1 MQLAKVNSI
10 FCLFA
15 AVILLFTS
23 WVIYYALPYKHVFEL
38 IFAALILFKYHDFS
52 KRNKNLYFI
61 FILISLW
68 YYRPADFDFDI
79 LATGIYKSL
88 LFGLIFFL
96 PESFHQTIFKYFRL
110 ILCILVAYGIVFHVL
125 RLLGIFTLPEIALVF
140 SDYRYYDVYPF
151 LVYQHE
157 SAMRFSSIFDE
168 PGYLGTLSVFVL
180 ILGGM
185 NLTRWYNLVLL
196 IGGILSLSFA
206 FYVMLAV
213 VLVIYIIKSRSYYI
227 LLLIGAVVFLI
238 NKYLPEFFTP
248 FLEREEMA
256 IFWGG
261 TYSDNR
267 GDSDKAIKF
276 IHNMPFFNVLIGN
289 GYDSPVKYFRDNNDG
304 LASSSIWR
312 MILQLGY
319 LGVISVVLFIIGFTK
334 KYFLNIL
341 FAFVFIL

>member
-1 MQLAKVNSI
+1 MLK
-10 FCLFA
+10 
-15 AVILLFTS
+15 
-23 WVIYYALPYKHVFEL
+23 
-38 IFAALILFKYHDFS
+38 
-52 KRNKNLYFI
+52 
-61 FILISLW
+61 
-68 YYRPADFDFDI
+68 
-79 LATGIYKSL
+79 
-88 LFGLIFFL
+88 
-96 PESFHQTIFKYFRL
+96 
-110 ILCILVAYGIVFHVL
+110 
-125 RLLGIFTLPEIALVF
+125 
-140 SDYRYYDVYPF
+140 
-151 LVYQHE
+151 
-157 SAMRFSSIFDE
+157 

-312 MILQLGY
+312 MILQMGY

-341 FAFVFIL
+341 FAFVFILSIYQRPHIFELIFVFLLCCGLSGATIDGNKSQSSL